1 MMKNT
6 HVMLSISVLV
16 GSLMSLAMPSD
27 GWPQGLLG
35 GATGSLDKAKQ
46 ELQQLGAAAAQHAK
60 KAAQAALDDAR
71 ELGGCAARRT
81 YPPDERDADIA
92 IIVDTGGGK
101 VLGRR

>member
-1 MMKNT
+1 MIKNT

-46 ELQQLGAAAAQHAK
+46 ELQQLGATARS
-60 KAAQAALDDAR
+60 AL
-71 ELGGCAARRT
+71 EKG
-81 YPPDERDADIA
+81 
-92 IIVDTGGGK
+92 
-101 VLGRR
+101 